1 MFAER
6 RRRRQVRE
14 RGFDADWRQILDR
27 RMPLWRTL
35 DVHEQERVEAR
46 ALDLIAG
53 IRWEAARGF
62 EVTDEVQVLVA
73 GQAAL
78 MAIDLPDDSF
88 SRVRTVIVHPTTV
101 VIEGEHETLEGFTSD
116 DPVHLSG
123 QAEYDGPVMLA
134 WDDVVAEARHPGD
147 GNNVVFHEFA
157 HKLDMNTGSINGT
170 PPIVDAALLDR
181 WVDVCTA
188 AFDLVGSGGGGYS
201 LPDDAAD
208 EPGEFFAA
216 ATEAFFDCGDIL
228 RDEHPDLYAVFSDY
242 FGQDPAAR
250 FAD

>member
-1 MFAER
+1 M
-6 RRRRQVRE
+6 
-14 RGFDADWRQILDR
+14 
-27 RMPLWRTL
+27 WRTL
-35 DVHEQERVEAR
+35 DDRERAGVESR

-53 IRWEAARGF
+53 VRWEASRGF
-62 EVTDEVQVLVA
+62 EITDEVRVLVA
-73 GQAAL
+73 AQVGL
-78 MAIDLPDDSF
+78 MGLELPDDSF
-88 SRVRTVIVHPTTV
+88 ARVRVVIVHPTSMV
-101 VIEGEHETLEGFTSD
+101 LEGEHETLEGFTSD
-116 DPVHLSG
+116 EPLHLSG

-134 WDDVVAEARHPGD
+134 WDDVVDEARHPGD

-170 PPIVDAALLDR
+170 PPITDSALLDR
-181 WVDVCTA
+181 WVDACTA
-188 AFDLVGSGGGGYS
+188 AFELVGSGGGGYS

-216 ATEAFFDCGDIL
+216 ATEAFFDCGDVL
-228 RDEHPDLYAVFSDY
+228 RDEHPALYEVFAEY